1 MGKDQRLVAE
11 NQFLRAEQLFK
22 ARQFKKAGNKYHVA
36 GNSYLKLNE
45 FEKAKVCFI
54 NGAKSFISLKRFD
67 TSIEL
72 LRQSGEACLH
82 DSKFVE
88 ANQIYKE
95 VINYIPKLKNISDK
109 NSNFVIFSVLSY
121 LCSFVKGSP
130 DEGLDFIKRTK
141 KRVDKEY
148 FKEHSLIKLASELTI
163 ALRDDEPKYL
173 DKIKNNVGRYKFR
186 DAELKLLK
194 NVLLLAK
201 FKLLINITFK
211 LDKEEYTTKEIINLS
226 LGFDASNL
234 LQIVLKDSFL
244 HYELEEFNITKILVN
259 LSDNLAISKKP
270 KTPFQ
275 IEVGKPSHLEFTF
288 KPHFQV
294 DNPRIGPIF
303 LTCELNNNLIFIYE
317 TNSIEPHLISPPTT
331 LTTSIKNLRPPLIGK
346 TFPLEIV
353 VENKGEGEALDVKI
367 DVEFP
372 EDLKVMRGTTN
383 KQIFSLKT
391 NEDLKWEISLK
402 PIEAGDYTIKINIKF
417 NDSDQNI
424 IEETK
429 DFPFSIKL

>member
-1 MGKDQRLVAE
+1 MGKDQRLIAE

-54 NGAKSFISLKRFD
+54 NGAKSFVILKRFD

-82 DSKFVE
+82 DSKFIE

-95 VINYIPKLKNISDK
+95 VINYIPKLKNISDR
-109 NSNFVIFSVLSY
+109 NSNFVVFSVLSY

-141 KRVDKEY
+141 KSVEKEY
-148 FKEHSLIKLASELTI
+148 FKEHSLIKLVSELTI

-194 NVLLLAK
+194 KVILLTK

-211 LDKEEYTTKEIINLS
+211 LDKETYTTKEIINLN
-226 LGFDASNL
+226 LGFNTSNL
-234 LQIVLKDSFL
+234 LQILKDSFL
-244 HYELEEFNITKILVN
+244 HFELDEFNIIKILIN

-270 KTPFQ
+270 KTPFR
-275 IEVGKPSHLEFTF
+275 IEVGKQSNLHFIF

-294 DNPRIGPIF
+294 DNPRIGPMF

-317 TNSIEPHLISPPTT
+317 TQSIEPHLISPPTT

-417 NDSDQNI
+417 NDSDQNT

>member
-22 ARQFKKAGNKYHVA
+22 ARQFKKAGNKYHIA

-54 NGAKSFISLKRFD
+54 NGAKAFIILEKFD
-67 TSIEL
+67 TSVEL

-82 DSKFVE
+82 
-88 ANQIYKE
+88 
-95 VINYIPKLKNISDK
+95 
-109 NSNFVIFSVLSY
+109 
-121 LCSFVKGSP
+121 

-141 KRVDKEY
+141 KRVEKEY
-148 FKEHSLIKLASELTI
+148 FKEHSLIKLVSELTI
-163 ALRDDEPKYL
+163 ALRDEDPKYL

-194 NVLLLAK
+194 NVLLLTK
-201 FKLLINITFK
+201 FKLLINTTFK
-211 LDKEEYTTKEIINLS
+211 LDKETYTTKEIINLN
-226 LGFDASNL
+226 LGFETSNL
-234 LQIVLKDSFL
+234 LQILKDSFL
-244 HYELEEFNITKILVN
+244 YYELDEFNITKILIN
-259 LSDNLAISKKP
+259 LSDNLSISKKP
-270 KTPFQ
+270 KAPFR
-275 IEVGKPSHLEFTF
+275 IEVGKQSHLEFTF

-294 DNPRIGPIF
+294 DNPRIGPMF

-317 TNSIEPHLISPPTT
+317 TQSIKPHLISPPTT
-331 LTTSIKNLRPPLIGK
+331 LNTSIKNLRPPLIGQ

-353 VENKGEGEALDVKI
+353 VENKGEGEALDIKI

-372 EDLKVMRGTTN
+372 EDLKVMRGTTK

-402 PIEAGDYTIKINIKF
+402 PIEAGDYIIKINIKF
-417 NDSDQNI
+417 MDSDQNK

>member
-1 MGKDQRLVAE
+1 MGKKDQRLVAE
-11 NQFLRAEQLFK
+11 NQFLRAEQLFR

-36 GNSYLKLNE
+36 GNSYLKLSE

-54 NGAKSFISLKRFD
+54 NSSKSFIILEKFD

-72 LRQSGEACLH
+72 FRQSGEA
-82 DSKFVE
+82 
-88 ANQIYKE
+88 
-95 VINYIPKLKNISDK
+95 IPKLKNISDR

-121 LCSFVKGSP
+121 FCSFVKGSP

-141 KRVDKEY
+141 KKVDKIY
-148 FKEHSLIKLASELTI
+148 FKEHSLIKLVSELTI
-163 ALRDDEPKYL
+163 ALRDEDPKYL
-173 DKIKNNVGRYKFR
+173 DKIINNVGRYKFR

-194 NVLLLAK
+194 NVLLLTK

-211 LDKEEYTTKEIINLS
+211 LDKETYTTKEIINLN
-226 LGFDASNL
+226 LGFDTSNL
-234 LQIVLKDSFL
+234 LQVLKDSFL
-244 HYELEEFNITKILVN
+244 HYELDEFNITKILVN
-259 LSDNLAISKKP
+259 LSDNLSTSKKS
-270 KTPFQ
+270 KAPFR
-275 IEVGKPSHLEFTF
+275 IEVGKQAHLEFSF

-294 DNPRIGPIF
+294 DNPRIGPMF

-317 TNSIEPHLISPPTT
+317 TQSIKPHLISPPAT
-331 LTTSIKNLRPPLIGK
+331 LNTSIKNLRPPLIDQ
-346 TFPLEIV
+346 TFPLEIL

-391 NEDLKWEISLK
+391 NEELKWEISLK
-402 PIEAGDYTIKINIKF
+402 PIEAGDYIIKINLKF
-417 NDSDQNI
+417 MDSDQNK